1 MPVDTI
7 HPDQAAMKD
16 RWADIRDALSGSHQV
31 KTRGRHHMRVPE
43 GLDAGQA
50 AAYIRNASW
59 FSASSRSLDGLAG
72 AVLRKAP
79 LVTVPD
85 AVEPWL
91 AAVTATGT
99 PFSVFAGQVV
109 RETIAMGRCGV
120 LVDVNADGRV
130 QLGLY
135 TAESVVNWRLQ
146 TVEGK
151 PTLSLLVLKEGH
163 DEADDQDEF
172 MSHQVAQYRVL
183 RLVRDA
189 AERNLAVEVT
199 VWRRADSGEFEA
211 VVGPLVLRRRGEA
224 LSRIPFVFF
233 GADNLDA
240 SVGDP
245 PLEGLVEMNYSH
257 FQTSAEL
264 EHCAWYV
271 ACPVYVISGKM
282 QAADDTAELRVGATS
297 AWILEQGAD
306 AKILTVGPDGLGALE
321 RRLETKA
328 RMMAVLGARLL
339 EQPKAGVESADAVNL
354 RHRGE
359 RSLLATIAAT
369 VERGLTRVLSI
380 ASRWM
385 TGIEDGATVQLNRDF
400 ATAAMTPAEVV
411 QMVAAFQSGG
421 IGAEVLFFNL
431 KAGERLPETMTTLDD
446 FEADLEMHGASAG
459 FLGFTGDNDD
469 DETEDEEAA

>member
-1 MPVDTI
+1 
-7 HPDQAAMKD
+7 
-16 RWADIRDALSGSHQV
+16 
-31 KTRGRHHMRVPE
+31 
-43 GLDAGQA
+43 
-50 AAYIRNASW
+50 
-59 FSASSRSLDGLAG
+59 
-72 AVLRKAP
+72 
-79 LVTVPD
+79 
-85 AVEPWL
+85 
-91 AAVTATGT
+91 
-99 PFSVFAGQVV
+99 
-109 RETIAMGRCGV
+109 MGRCGV
-120 LVDVNADGRV
+120 LVDVAADGRQV

-135 TAESVVNWRLQ
+135 AAESILNWRLQ
-146 TVEGK
+146 SVEGR
-151 PTLSLLVLKEGH
+151 PVLSLLVLKESH
-163 DEADDQDEF
+163 DEPDADDEF

-183 RLVRDA
+183 RLIRDA
-189 AERNLAVEVT
+189 SDRNLAVEVT

-211 VVGPLVLRRRGEA
+211 VLGPLVLRRRGKVLE
-224 LSRIPFVFF
+224 RIPFTFF

-240 SVGDP
+240 GISDP
-245 PLEGLVEMNYSH
+245 PLEGLVEMNFSH

-264 EHCAWYV
+264 EHCAWFV
-271 ACPVYVISGKM
+271 ACPQFIIIGEM
-282 QAADDTAELRVGATS
+282 QAADDSAELRVGATS

-369 VERGLTRVLSI
+369 VERGLSRVLSL
-380 ASRWM
+380 ASWWQ

-400 ATAAMTPAEVV
+400 ATAAMTPAELVNLV
-411 QMVAAFQSGG
+411 TAFQSGG

-446 FEADLEMHGASAG
+446 FERDIEEHGASAA
-459 FLGFTGDNDD
+459 FLGFNADDDD
-469 DETEDEEAA
+469 DEQDEQEAA